1 VSRGPHVFVEIG
13 RFMVTGGLST
23 IASFL
28 VFNFLVHGL
37 YLTGH
42 PWLTAQPI
50 LAFVLANV
58 VGMLVSYRLSR
69 HWTFRHRPP
78 VHPDGGRTAFFA
90 INVITM
96 PLAIACLWLSRHVLH
111 LTDPLSDN
119 LAGNVVGQL
128 IGQAARFYLFRR
140 YVFRTPVTVGDFMH
154 LPHVQHDERVTGAGA
169 APDTARRPGN

>member
-1 VSRGPHVFVEIG
+1 MPRLPHVFVEIG

-23 IASFL
+23 IASVL

-37 YLTGH
+37 YLTNH
-42 PWLTAQPI
+42 PWLVGQPI

-69 HWTFRHRPP
+69 HWAFAHRPP

-119 LAGNVVGQL
+119 LSGSVVGQL
-128 IGQAARFYLFRR
+128 IGQAARFYLFRK
-140 YVFRTPVTVGDFMH
+140 YVFRTPVTVGEFMH
-154 LPHVQHDERVTGAGA
+154 LPPGVVSHRDADSAQ
-169 APDTARRPGN
+169 RPGA

>member
-1 VSRGPHVFVEIG
+1 MSRVPHVFVEIG

-42 PWLTAQPI
+42 PWLEAQPI
-50 LAFVLANV
+50 LAFVLANI

-140 YVFRTPVTVGDFMH
+140 FVFRTPVTVGEFVH
-154 LPHVQHDERVTGAGA
+154 LPQASFLPEGEPT
-169 APDTARRPGN
+169 PDPARRPGS

>member
-1 VSRGPHVFVEIG
+1 
-13 RFMVTGGLST
+13 MVTGGLST

-37 YLTGH
+37 YLTSN
-42 PWLTAQPI
+42 PWLGSQPI

-69 HWTFRHRPP
+69 HWAFAHRPP
-78 VHPDGGRTAFFA
+78 VHPDGGRTAFFV

-119 LAGNVVGQL
+119 IAGSVVGQL
-128 IGQAARFYLFRR
+128 MGQAARFYLFRK
-140 YVFRTPVTVGDFMH
+140 YVFRTPVTVGEFMH
-154 LPHVQHDERVTGAGA
+154 LPQDLVPHRDVD
-169 APDTARRPGN
+169 PDPAERPGV